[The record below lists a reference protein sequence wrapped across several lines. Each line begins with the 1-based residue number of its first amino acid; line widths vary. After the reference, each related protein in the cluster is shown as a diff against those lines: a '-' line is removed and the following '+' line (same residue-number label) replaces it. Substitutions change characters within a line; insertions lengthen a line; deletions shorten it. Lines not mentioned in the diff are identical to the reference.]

1 LKSHQQYELVDNLD
15 EWGVFDI
22 FHPEALLGFMVEQKF
37 WGIPGEE
44 DEPQRYSEEDW
55 DTYIDR
61 IAHKLGKYQAVG
73 DDEIGEVL
81 DI

>member
-1 LKSHQQYELVDNLD
+1 
-15 EWGVFDI
+15 
-22 FHPEALLGFMVEQKF
+22 MVEQKF